1 MKVLIATKYGFC
13 FGVEHAIEKARKL
26 LDEKETVYCLGPL
39 IHNSHVVNRLSS
51 IGLRVVD
58 NLSQIDTCEQ
68 SRSDASTEH
77 ISSTDHIPTVLIRS
91 HGCRPELLE
100 EIKKRGFKLADATCI
115 LVKRA
120 QKLVGELY
128 RQGYQVVIVGDPDH
142 PEVQGAVGHAPG
154 EVIVVNGPEDLDKLP
169 SKGRVA
175 VISQTTNSAE
185 DFGKIV
191 GLIATRGYEEMKVVN
206 TICRETARLQA
217 SAVELCRNVD
227 VMFVLGSHHSANTGE
242 LAQLCHRNGVDTH
255 HLQDWQE
262 FKPEYVVG
270 KSIAGVTAGASTP
283 DWIIKEFV
291 RNLQKL

>member
-68 SRSDASTEH
+68 SRADASTEH
-77 ISSTDHIPTVLIRS
+77 ISSTEHIPTVLIRS

-154 EVIVVNGPEDLDKLP
+154 EVIVVNGPEDLDELP

-206 TICRETARLQA
+206 TICRETARRQA

-242 LAQLCHRNGVDTH
+242 LAQLCRRNGVDTH

-262 FKPEYVVG
+262 FKPEYVTG
-270 KSIAGVTAGASTP
+270 KTTAGVTAGASTP